1 LVFKL
6 LDFLGITRWTLRTQ
20 NILIGSFTA
29 LIALIT
35 CSSAAFA
42 ETYYVDNCV
51 NAGSDSNNGTSESTP
66 WLTIAHVN
74 SRSFNPGDTIKFQNG
89 CTWREE
95 LIPPSSGSSGKP
107 ITFAAYGTGPAP
119 IVSGANVVKGWT
131 LYSRNIYSYT
141 LPANAGVILQDG
153 SPLTFLPW
161 DANVSTTF
169 SGASAG
175 SYSVNPNTY
184 TAYIWTRD
192 SSNPSGHTIEVS
204 QREFGIYGSGRSYI
218 TVDGLTI
225 EDASG
230 FGIAGY
236 AMNNW
241 TITSSTIRNIGGLYT
256 SSNVYVGNG
265 IEFDDNS
272 SNDAVSNSTVYNI
285 FESGIS
291 PQPSGGGPVSNISI
305 TGSTIYDFGEDG
317 VEISSWLGSGSTI
330 SNVSVSNNAIYN
342 GGRGWSGNRGAT
354 GILLKIVSGSSSEIL
369 NTAISGNSIYSNLGR
384 GIDMEDHAGNA
395 TITQN
400 AIYDNSLQNI
410 YCQDTT
416 NPNKTSVILSY
427 NLVYGAGAD
436 GFLWNTNHGVGF
448 SLYNND
454 FYNNGSNADG
464 TYNVRLEG
472 TASIHVVKNNIFYGV
487 NSYAL
492 YDDWGHWAGSEQ
504 DYNVY
509 YRASGNLI
517 YWNQTS
523 YRTSQF
529 SNYQSDS
536 GGQDSKGTYANPES
550 TSTSPANS
558 ACP

>member
-1 LVFKL
+1 
-6 LDFLGITRWTLRTQ
+6 LDLLGIAGRNLRPQ
-20 NILIGSFTA
+20 KILIGISTGS
-29 LIALIT
+29 IILIT
-35 CSSAAFA
+35 CCSTAFA
-42 ETYYVDNCV
+42 ETYYVDNCL
-51 NAGSDSNNGTSESTP
+51 NIGSDSNNGTSESTP

-74 SRSFNPGDTIKFQNG
+74 SRSFNPGDTIEFRSG

-95 LIPPSSGSSGKP
+95 LIPPGSGSSGKP
-107 ITFAAYGTGPAP
+107 ITFEAYGTGSPP
-119 IVSGANVVKGWT
+119 IVSGADVVKGWS
-131 LYSRNIYSYT
+131 LYSGNIYGYT
-141 LPANAGVILQDG
+141 LPANAGVILEDG

-161 DANVSTTF
+161 NANVSTTF
-169 SGASAG
+169 SGAAAG

-184 TAYIWTRD
+184 TAYIWMSD

-204 QREFGIYGSGRSYI
+204 QRKFGVYGSGRSYI
-218 TVDGLTI
+218 TLAGLTI

-236 AMNNW
+236 AMNDW
-241 TITSSTIRNIGGLYT
+241 TITSSTIRNVGGIYT

-272 SNDAVSNSTVYNI
+272 SNDTVSNSSIYNI

-330 SNVSVSNNAIYN
+330 SNVSVSSNAIYG
-342 GGRGWSGNRGAT
+342 GGRGWSENRGAT
-354 GILLKIVSGSSSEIL
+354 GILLKIVSGSSSEIV
-369 NTAISGNSIYSNLGR
+369 NTAISENSIYNNLGR

-416 NPNKTSVILSY
+416 NPNKTSVILSH

-436 GFLWNTNHGVGF
+436 GLLWNTNHGVGF
-448 SLYNND
+448 TLYNNE
-454 FYNNGSNADG
+454 FYNNGSDADG

-472 TASIHVVKNNIFYGV
+472 AASIHVVQNNIFYGV

-509 YRASGNLI
+509 YRASGSLI
-517 YWNQTS
+517 YWNQAS
-523 YRTSQF
+523 YSTSQF
-529 SNYQSDS
+529 SNYRSGS
-536 GGQDSKGTYANPES
+536 GGQDSNGMYAHPEF
-550 TSTSPANS
+550 TSTSPAN